1 MTKCIIIMSWSY
13 FTTVTDW
20 VINNC
25 VILLS
30 ISWCPTNYF
39 RGMLRVAL
47 ITIREYVRS
56 CLNYFMLN
64 LIVCKTIKCHVKKL
78 NIWHFHPSGKIY
90 LIEEPWI
97 EEQTT
102 NWPKE
107 KEQKGKQR
115 TTKQYTETTD
125 RVTRVPLEAGMNSCA
140 PEGLAVS
147 APHVTPVVW
156 LLNDTSMIYT
166 NG

>member
-1 MTKCIIIMSWSY
+1 MSWSY
-13 FTTVTDW
+13 FTIVTDW

-30 ISWCPTNYF
+30 ISWCPAITNYF
-39 RGMLRVAL
+39 RGMLREAL
-47 ITIREYVRS
+47 ITVGEYARS

-64 LIVCKTIKCHVKKL
+64 LIVCNTIKCHVKKL
-78 NIWHFHPSGKIY
+78 NIWHFHPSGRIY

-97 EEQTT
+97 EVQTT
-102 NWPKE
+102 KWPKE
-107 KEQKGKQR
+107 KGQNGKQR

-125 RVTRVPLEAGMNSCA
+125 RVIRAPLKAGVNLCA

-147 APHVTPVVW
+147 APHVAPVV
-156 LLNDTSMIYT
+156 LLLMTRTWSM
-166 NG
+166 